1 MGAQSTTAPATDG
14 EPNASPAEALAEP
27 IARLQQLSLGELRSE
42 WRRLFRT
49 QPPNLSRDLIVRAIA
64 YRLQERAHG
73 GLPKTSARKLASL
86 ARDLKADG
94 QISVDTSPQIKIGA
108 RLVREWHG
116 RTHVVTITNEGFEY
130 AGRSYP
136 SLTTIA
142 RAITNAH
149 WSGPRFF
156 GLKDRK
162 RQAAADLPRL
172 ARHLAS
178 STVLSEGGH
187 A

>member
-1 MGAQSTTAPATDG
+1 MGAQCTNPPAADG

-27 IARLQQLSLGELRSE
+27 IAKLRQLSPGELRSE
-42 WRRLFRT
+42 WRRRFRT
-49 QPPNLSRDLIVRAIA
+49 QPPNLSRDLLVRAIA
-64 YRLQERAHG
+64 YRLQALAHG
-73 GLPKTSARKLASL
+73 GLPKAAVRKLATL
-86 ARDLKADG
+86 AQDFKADA
-94 QISVDTSPQIKIGA
+94 VDTSPQIKIGA

-116 RTHVVTITNEGFEY
+116 RTHVVTVTEDGFEY

-142 RAITNAH
+142 RAITSAH

-156 GLKDRK
+156 GFKDRK
-162 RQAAADLPRL
+162 RQPAAGRSNPPGLP
-172 ARHLAS
+172 AHLAS
-178 STVLSEGGH
+178 SDVSGEAGH